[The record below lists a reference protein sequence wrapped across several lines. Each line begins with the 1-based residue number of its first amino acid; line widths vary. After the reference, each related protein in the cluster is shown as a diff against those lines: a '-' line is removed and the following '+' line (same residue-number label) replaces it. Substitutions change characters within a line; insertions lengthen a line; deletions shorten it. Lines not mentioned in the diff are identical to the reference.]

1 MDLLKERKHGGVS
14 LIARTVIK
22 INLPHCVIVF
32 HQLSGRPPVPFVL
45 LLADALFLC
54 LFLGTA
60 SGGGSAGGST
70 GLTSARSA
78 TPLFFGL
85 VAFFCFPDDA
95 PPFAVGAGV
104 GAGGTARGRFGTV
117 TDRGMNAALV
127 ARSAVAEG
135 GGGDD
140 AAVAAGA
147 VASPRPPPSSPP
159 SALSPA
165 FPRFRPPRPRPLPPR
180 PDRPP
185 AVSPPSPSFGV
196 CPIVPKRATP
206 AGSGHARAMATSLKR
221 HCIYF

>member
-1 MDLLKERKHGGVS
+1 MRVRYK
-14 LIARTVIK
+14 VIK
-22 INLPHCVIVF
+22 INLPHCVISF

-45 LLADALFLC
+45 LLADALFLFLC

-85 VAFFCFPDDA
+85 VAFFCLLDA
-95 PPFAVGAGV
+95 PPFAVGAGG

-147 VASPRPPPSSPP
+147 VASPRPPPASPP

-165 FPRFRPPRPRPLPPR
+165 FPRFRPPRPRPRPPR

-196 CPIVPKRATP
+196 CPIVPKRTTP
-206 AGSGHARAMATSLKR
+206 AGSGHTRAMATSLKR